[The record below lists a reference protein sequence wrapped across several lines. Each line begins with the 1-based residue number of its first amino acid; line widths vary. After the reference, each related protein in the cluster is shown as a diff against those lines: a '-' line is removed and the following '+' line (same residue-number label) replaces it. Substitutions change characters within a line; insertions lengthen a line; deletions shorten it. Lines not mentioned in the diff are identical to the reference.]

1 MLKKYFLI
9 TAIFIVLAYFM
20 SGRFYFSDLLYSYLV
35 FYFGFIFIIFSQIC
49 CLNVYTLYR
58 YDSINKFYIKVF
70 ENIFQNILLYVS
82 IYSVVGVA
90 AGLISG
96 DFKMTSM
103 QIAQFIIIAIVNLML
118 LSILWFTLK
127 VWLGNVKST
136 LCIVL
141 SIAISMTLSLEIKY
155 TISPFIFN
163 ITFMEI
169 HKIFLL
175 RYIISYLMLIMII
188 AVIYLLSKRGDKC
201 LT

>member
-9 TAIFIVLAYFM
+9 TAIFIILAYFM
-20 SGRFYFSDLLYSYLV
+20 SGRFYFSDVLYSYFV
-35 FYFGFIFIIFSQIC
+35 FYFGFIFIIFNNIC
-49 CLNVYTLYR
+49 YLNIYILYR
-58 YDSINKFYIKVF
+58 YDSMNKFYIKIF
-70 ENIFQNILLYVS
+70 ENIFQNILLYVFV
-82 IYSVVGVA
+82 YSVVGVV

-96 DFKMTSM
+96 DFEMISM
-103 QIAQFIIIAIVNLML
+103 QIVQFIIIAVVNLML
-118 LSILWFTLK
+118 LSVLWFILK

-141 SIAISMTLSLEIKY
+141 SIVISMTLSLKIKY

-175 RYIISYLMLIMII
+175 RYVISYLMLIVII